1 MVAMNELPA
10 PSLLAATAATAAVT
24 PARPRI
30 GVALGSGSARGW
42 SHIGVLHALDEAGLS
57 PDIICGTSI
66 GAFVGAAAASGE
78 LTKLEH
84 WVRSLTWKG
93 VLGFFDVSL
102 TGGLLKGEKIIQF
115 FSEHFIDRDIHTLPV
130 SFACVATDLANGRE
144 IWFRDGSVADAVRAS
159 MALPGLFAPKYL
171 HGRWLV
177 DGGLVNPVPVSLC
190 RALGA
195 DIVVAVDLGADR
207 VGPQYR
213 NVMSQRTSR
222 APGGSLGQRLTSAVR
237 QWMGRDGSGD
247 DSGAGGNPADPNDPV
262 PSRSVLPPQPPM
274 LDVVSLSINIMQS
287 RIASSRLAGEPAD
300 LVVAPRLHNL
310 GLMDYHRGAEA
321 IDTGRDAMHRLL
333 PMLRETIESYV

>member
-1 MVAMNELPA
+1 MVGMNA
-10 PSLLAATAATAAVT
+10 PVLSSSAPPLGDSPRSAT
-24 PARPRI
+24 RPRI

-57 PDIICGTSI
+57 PDVICGTSI

-78 LTKLEH
+78 LVKLEH

-130 SFACVATDLANGRE
+130 AFACVATDLANGRE

-159 MALPGLFAPKYL
+159 MALPGLFAPKY
-171 HGRWLV
+171 HNGRWLV

-213 NVMSQRTSR
+213 NVMSQLSPRV
-222 APGGSLGQRLTSAVR
+222 PGGSLGQRLTTAVR
-237 QWMGRDGSGD
+237 QWMGRGEREES
-247 DSGAGGNPADPNDPV
+247 DSPV
-262 PSRSVLPPQPPM
+262 PASSLLPPQPPL
-274 LDVVSLSINIMQS
+274 LDVLSLSINIMQS

-300 LVVAPRLHNL
+300 LVVVPRLHNL

-321 IDTGRDAMHRLL
+321 IDTGRDAMHRML
-333 PMLRETIESYV
+333 PMLRESIESYV

>member
-1 MVAMNELPA
+1 MVGMNAPVLSSSA
-10 PSLLAATAATAAVT
+10 PSLGDSPRSAT
-24 PARPRI
+24 RPRI

-57 PDIICGTSI
+57 PDVICGTSI

-78 LTKLEH
+78 LVKLEH

-130 SFACVATDLANGRE
+130 AFACVATDLANGRE

-159 MALPGLFAPKYL
+159 MALPGLFAPKY
-171 HGRWLV
+171 HNGRWLV

-213 NVMSQRTSR
+213 NVMSQLSPRV
-222 APGGSLGQRLTSAVR
+222 PGGSLGQRLTTAVR
-237 QWMGRDGSGD
+237 QWMGRGEREES
-247 DSGAGGNPADPNDPV
+247 DSPV
-262 PSRSVLPPQPPM
+262 PTSSLLPPQPPL
-274 LDVVSLSINIMQS
+274 LDVLSLSINIMQS

-300 LVVAPRLHNL
+300 LVVVPRLHNL

-321 IDTGRDAMHRLL
+321 IDTGRDAMHRML
-333 PMLRETIESYV
+333 PMLRESIESYV